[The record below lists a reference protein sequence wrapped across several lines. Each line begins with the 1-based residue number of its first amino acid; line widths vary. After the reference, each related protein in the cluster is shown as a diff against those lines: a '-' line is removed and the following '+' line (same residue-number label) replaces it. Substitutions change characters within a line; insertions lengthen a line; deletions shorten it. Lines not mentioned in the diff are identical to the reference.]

1 MKIESSFLIGVGVFF
16 GCVGLIYWFL
26 SYEDGG
32 TMMLF
37 GTAALG
43 LLPGSYYYFWHR
55 RFDGHKYFFWGRTDR
70 VVGPRPEDRSDATI
84 EEGAG
89 IVSTFPGS
97 SVWPFT
103 LGLGAFVLL
112 LAFVFGTWM
121 ALVGVSLVVAALI
134 GVTAESRRG
143 GSH

>member
-121 ALVGVSLVVAALI
+121 ALVGVSLVVTALI

>member
-1 MKIESSFLIGVGVFF
+1 VKIESSFLIGVGVFF